1 MRHKKSEHNE
11 TQTSRERFVFHI
23 DTTKPEITLQ
33 DFIDISKSLEVTC
46 KSVSALVFDNAPCQ
60 IIIETP
66 DDGSLKLIYTIA
78 VMFGAALIPDITNG
92 ILEEYTNHDVKYY
105 AGKAS
110 RAFTDCVSGIYS
122 ASMDKL
128 KKTLRELP
136 EENKDKLERI
146 IKAQNDFYGTLNKT
160 KEFKGVGFSDD
171 YNFPVS
177 RKEFSIHTTNDIER
191 ILPTEQ
197 ALKHLVIYKSLNV
210 NEDGKWE
217 FKDKADG
224 SHFSAN
230 IEDEFFK
237 KQFLNGKNPLKKTKK
252 DDEIIALVEYEKKIK
267 NGSAIEQNRV
277 IKEIYT
283 FNNKELRKTPENL
296 IMNLMKKK
304 EDKQGDLFD
313 D

>member
-136 EENKDKLERI
+136 EENKDKFERI

-217 FKDKADG
+217 FKDKSDG
-224 SHFSAN
+224 NHFSAN
-230 IEDEFFK
+230 IEDESFK